1 MLTGKQKQQTVLIVD
16 DLPSTRLLVKHM
28 LQDMGFSS
36 IVEASNGTEAL
47 DKIKRHGATLM
58 VCDYM
63 MKGMTGVE
71 LIQELRKCPKHGKLP
86 VIMLSNNRDVPDIE
100 AAINAGADDYIVKPI
115 SFQIL
120 KRRIADVFSRHQAP
134 APA

>member
-1 MLTGKQKQQTVLIVD
+1 MQIHKQKEQTVLVVD

-47 DKIKRHGATLM
+47 EKIKKHGAALM
-58 VCDYM
+58 VCDYV

-100 AAINAGADDYIVKPI
+100 AAIEAGADDYIVKPI

-120 KRRIADVFSRHQAP
+120 KRRIADVFTRSQGLAP
-134 APA
+134 A